1 MADIK
6 IKIDV
11 NEVRKMVDLIDFRII
26 KLLNERMEYVMR
38 IRRLKEGITDQKREE
53 IVMGN
58 IQKHSQGLV
67 RQGFA
72 EKLFNE
78 IISESK
84 RIQQEGLKSIGF
96 QGEHGAYG
104 EVAALNFDNA
114 LVPLPC
120 REFVDVFDEVS
131 AGQIDFGIVPVENSL
146 EGAVTEVNDLLVGI
160 DLKITGEIKLP
171 IHHALLALSET
182 DHREIKA
189 VYSHPQ
195 ALAQCR
201 GFLSRNNLEPI
212 PFYDTAGA
220 AKMIANSRPNAA
232 AAIASKSCAELY
244 NLEVIKDEIEDDK
257 SNFTRFLILARESSV
272 EAGNKCSI
280 IFSTRHEAGTL
291 FAVLKIF
298 SDAGINLTRIE
309 SRPIRTD
316 SGKYAFFLDFQG
328 SEHDDKVIKALEL
341 VKQKTV
347 MFKFLGCYREARL

>member
-1 MADIK
+1 MTDM
-6 IKIDV
+6 KIDL
-11 NEVRKMVDLIDFRII
+11 NKVRKQVDLIDFRIL
-26 KLLNERMEYVMR
+26 KLLNERMEFVLR
-38 IRRLKEGITDQKREE
+38 IKRLKEEIADPSREQ
-53 IVMGN
+53 VVLGN
-58 IQKHSQGLV
+58 IQRHSQGLISQ
-67 RQGFA
+67 RFA

-78 IISESK
+78 VISESK
-84 RIQQEGLKSIGF
+84 RIQGQNLKSIGF

-104 EVAALNFDNA
+104 EVAALTFDNSM
-114 LVPLPC
+114 VPLPC
-120 REFVDVFDEVS
+120 REFTDVFEAVKS
-131 AGQIDFGIVPVENSL
+131 GQIDFGIVPVENSL
-146 EGAVTEVNDLLVGI
+146 EGAVTEVSDLLVETG
-160 DLKITGEIKLP
+160 LKVIGEIKLP

-182 DHREIKA
+182 DYREIKA

-220 AKMIANSRPNAA
+220 AKMISEASPKSA

-244 NLEVIKDEIEDDK
+244 NLEIIKDEIEDDK

-316 SGKYAFFLDFQG
+316 PGKYTFFLDFQG
-328 SEHDDKVIKALEL
+328 SDRDNKIINVLEQ
-341 VKQKTV
+341 VKQKAV
-347 MFKFLGCYREARL
+347 IFKFLGCYREAKL